1 LQPSILR
8 LIYFFGALAIVALL
22 SVVGAL
28 TYFSFVLPKIDSLTD
43 YNPSTHSVILSRDG
57 EILAEIGT
65 EKRDVVP
72 LEKIPKL
79 VIDAFLAAEDDAFYQ
94 HHGVDYWGV
103 LRAMLMNIKAGKVVQ
118 GGSTITQQVAKSL
131 LLTKERSVSRKV
143 KDFLLALKIEEKFS
157 KDEILFLYLNQVYL
171 GGGYYGI
178 KTAVRGYYDK
188 DLEEVTTAEAA
199 MVAGLLVAP
208 GKYSPYLNPEF
219 AIKRQ
224 RYVLGRLHDTK
235 KITND
240 EYENALREKI
250 KFRVRKKG
258 EFKAGYFTD
267 WVRQR
272 VIEFL
277 GEEKLLNGG
286 MKIVTS
292 LDYEL
297 QTVAEK
303 AALKGVREMDKRQ
316 GYQGPIKHLATVSER
331 EKFDLEER
339 KLLLEDRSNYFF
351 IDDHY
356 NRINEIP
363 FVQSIYDELKDSSDR
378 FITSYLDAKF
388 PMGRIENDDLL
399 KILDSETL
407 YKATVTRIDDDLK
420 LVFVS
425 LGGIPG
431 IISQDEFKWARKR
444 EVSEDQ
450 EFYTTISKPSTIL
463 KIGDVVW
470 ISVLDKELNVQKVL
484 SPAVLKKFE
493 TTKWIPTIKKQ
504 KYLSCALEQVPEA
517 QGALIS
523 LSPDTGEIYAFVGGN
538 NFLESQFNRAVQSL
552 RQPGS
557 SIKPLIYATALENG
571 YRPNSIILDSPEA
584 LSGGEENELNWKPK
598 NYDGKYL
605 GPITFRHSLEQS
617 RNITTIKLA
626 EDVGVRKIM
635 NIFSRFGLE
644 IVTEENLSIAL
655 GSFGVN
661 LLDLVSAY
669 AIFPNAGRLVEPV
682 SILSITDKNGTVFQ
696 IDEKKKEKRLLE
708 KGIIRPV
715 SSADTSSTGVDTP
728 TSFDFTQ
735 GLKGRQVYDQRLA
748 YVMTGLLKGV
758 IQNGTG
764 RPAKYM
770 SNNIAGKTGTT
781 SNYIDAWFLGYSTK
795 LTTGVWV
802 GFDNNKTMGRG
813 ETGTRSALPVWIEF
827 MTQGLKKFRDSEF
840 SQPSGIVNMYVH
852 KDTGRQVNSNNPD
865 AILESFVEGMEPG
878 STTYSDLK
886 QGEKK
891 APLFEEEEL
900 LETQ

>member
-1 LQPSILR
+1 M
-8 LIYFFGALAIVALL
+8 
-22 SVVGAL
+22 
-28 TYFSFVLPKIDSLTD
+28 
-43 YNPSTHSVILSRDG
+43 
-57 EILAEIGT
+57 
-65 EKRDVVP
+65 
-72 LEKIPKL
+72 
-79 VIDAFLAAEDDAFYQ
+79 IDAFLAAEDDAFYQ

-178 KTAVRGYYDK
+178 KTAVKGYYDK

-208 GKYSPYLNPEF
+208 GKYSPYLNPDF

-224 RYVLGRLHDTK
+224 RYVLSRLYDTK
-235 KITND
+235 KITQD
-240 EYENALREKI
+240 EYENAIQEKI
-250 KFRVRKKG
+250 KFRVKKKG

-272 VIEFL
+272 VIEFI
-277 GEEKLLNGG
+277 GEEKLLNDGL
-286 MKIVTS
+286 KIVTS

-297 QTVAEK
+297 QTAAEK
-303 AALKGVREMDKRQ
+303 AALKGVREIDKRQ
-316 GYQGPIKHLATVSER
+316 GYQGPIQHLETLSER
-331 EKFDLEER
+331 EKFDIDQRKFLLEE
-339 KLLLEDRSNYFF
+339 KSNYFY

-363 FVQSIYDELKDSSDR
+363 FVQSVYDELKDSSIR
-378 FITSYLDAKF
+378 FATAYPDAKF
-388 PMGRIENDDLL
+388 PMGRVESDDLI
-399 KILDSETL
+399 KILEPDIL
-407 YKATVTRIDDDLK
+407 YKALVTRVDDELK

-431 IISQDEFKWARKR
+431 IIVQDGFQWARKR
-444 EVSEDQ
+444 EVSEEH
-450 EFYTTISKPSTIL
+450 EFYITVSKPSTIL
-463 KIGDVVW
+463 KQGDVVW
-470 ISVLDKELNVQKVL
+470 VSVSDKESTIQKFL
-484 SPAVLKKFE
+484 TQTGLKKFE
-493 TTKWIPTIKKQ
+493 STKWMPTIKKQ
-504 KYLSCALEQVPEA
+504 KYLSVVLEQIPEA

-523 LSPDTGEIYAFVGGN
+523 LSPESGEIFTFVGGN
-538 NFLESQFNRAVQSL
+538 NFLESQFNRAVQSF

-557 SIKPLIYATALENG
+557 SIKPLIYAAALENG

-669 AIFPNAGRLVEPV
+669 AVFPNGGRLVEPV
-682 SILSITDKNGTVFQ
+682 SILSITDKNGTGFQ

-715 SSADTSSTGVDTP
+715 NGSIDPTPVNSDSSA
-728 TSFDFTQ
+728 SFDFRQ
-735 GLKGRQVYDQRLA
+735 ELKGRQVYDPRLA

-764 RPAKYM
+764 RPAKYI

-802 GFDNNKTMGRG
+802 GFDNNKTMGHG

-827 MTQGLKKFRDSEF
+827 MNQGLKKFRDSEF
-840 SQPSGIVNMYVH
+840 PQPPGIVNMYVH
-852 KDTGRQVNSNNPD
+852 KSTGRQVNSNNPE

-878 STTYSDLK
+878 STTYSESK
-886 QGEKK
+886 QGEKGG
-891 APLFEEEEL
+891 PLFEEEEL